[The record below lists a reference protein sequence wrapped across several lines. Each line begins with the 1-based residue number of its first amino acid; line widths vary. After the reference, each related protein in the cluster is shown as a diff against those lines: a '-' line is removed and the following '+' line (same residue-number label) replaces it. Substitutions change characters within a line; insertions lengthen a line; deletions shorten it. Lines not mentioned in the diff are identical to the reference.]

1 MLLRGGRIIDPS
13 QGFDDVGDVLIED
26 AKIAHAGSPLGEVRR
41 DGGLEVIDCT
51 GLIVTPGF
59 IDVHCHLREPGREDV
74 ETVATGA
81 RAAAAGGFTA
91 VCAMPNTD
99 PVTDNQAA
107 VGFIV
112 RQAQRA
118 GFSLLET
125 TKLVTAASEL
135 ARNALE
141 HGGGGHAI
149 LEVVTDGIRRGVRMT
164 FVDEGPGIPD
174 LEAAP

>member
-1 MLLRGGRIIDPS
+1 M
-13 QGFDDVGDVLIED
+13 
-26 AKIAHAGSPLGEVRR
+26 SPA
-41 DGGLEVIDCT
+41 I
-51 GLIVTPGF
+51 
-59 IDVHCHLREPGREDV
+59 
-74 ETVATGA
+74 
-81 RAAAAGGFTA
+81 
-91 VCAMPNTD
+91 TD
-99 PVTDNQAA
+99 PNRPPIRVEIAENAD
-107 VGFIV
+107 VVLV
-112 RQAQRA
+112 RQRAREQAQRA

-174 LEAAP
+174 IEAALRDGFTTGGGLGLGLGGSRRLVSEFHIESVVGKGTRVQVIRWK